1 MANKL
6 KEMRFRRMMSIE
18 DLSRKSGISR
28 TRIWQIETHR
38 ARNVTVNTMQALA
51 DALNMPINKI
61 FFANDG

>member
-18 DLSRKSGISR
+18 DLSRRSGISR
-28 TRIWQIETHR
+28 TRIWQIETNR

-61 FFANDG
+61 FFAKDG

>member
-28 TRIWQIETHR
+28 TRIWQIETNR

-61 FFANDG
+61 FFAKDG